1 MNTTIASSVLG
12 IALCFGSVALV
23 VITAPPAHH
32 YPAGSLSDSA
42 RLERSRN
49 DRYSRHLGSIGELP
63 LKPSRDSRVYRFL
76 WLRSFHRPISVR
88 VALDEGGARVVATE
102 FDGPDGYGSSGR
114 VLRRQ
119 ETALTARQAEAFEN
133 ALRAE
138 GFWTVPPHDDQRDRN
153 ILDGAEWV
161 IEAATTQYRVVT
173 RRSPKNDPT
182 RAMGERF
189 LAVAGWTSEEVY

>member
-1 MNTTIASSVLG
+1 MNTTIATSVLG

-23 VITAPPAHH
+23 AITAPPAHH
-32 YPAGSLSDSA
+32 YPEGSLSDSA

-49 DRYSRHLGSIGELP
+49 DRYSRHLSAIGERP
-63 LKPSRDSRVYRFL
+63 LKPSQSGRAYRFL

-88 VALDEGGARVVATE
+88 VELGEGGARVVAVE
-102 FDGPDGYGSSGR
+102 FDWLDGYGSGR

-119 ETALTARQAEAFEN
+119 ETALTARQAEAFESD
-133 ALRAE
+133 LRAE
-138 GFWTVPPHDDQRDRN
+138 GFWTLPPHDDERDRH

-173 RRSPKNDPT
+173 RRSPENDPT
-182 RAMGERF
+182 RAIGERF